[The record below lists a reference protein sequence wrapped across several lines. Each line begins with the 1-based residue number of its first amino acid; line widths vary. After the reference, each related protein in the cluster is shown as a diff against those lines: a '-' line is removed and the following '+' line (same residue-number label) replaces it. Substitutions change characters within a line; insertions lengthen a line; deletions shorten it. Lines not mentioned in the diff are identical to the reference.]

1 MMTVND
7 RFRWDNRYLEDQR
20 FRSFEKPRPFLVEHN
35 RLLPRQGLALDV
47 AMGLG
52 GNARWLINQGFRV
65 IGVDISGVAI
75 FLSKK
80 KLPSLMAVQADLTNF
95 VLPENYFDLIVNFFF
110 LERTLWADYQKAL
123 KPGGILIIE
132 TLTQKMLEINPEIES
147 DYLLKEEEL
156 RNAFDTL
163 EIITYQEGWQNLHT
177 RHPRAVAGLVARK
190 PEN

>member
-35 RLLPRQGLALDV
+35 RLLPRQGLALDA

-95 VLPENYFDLIVNFFF
+95 ALPENYFDLIVNFFF
-110 LERTLWADYQKAL
+110 LERALWVDYQKAL

-163 EIITYQEGWQNLHT
+163 EIITYREGWQNLHT